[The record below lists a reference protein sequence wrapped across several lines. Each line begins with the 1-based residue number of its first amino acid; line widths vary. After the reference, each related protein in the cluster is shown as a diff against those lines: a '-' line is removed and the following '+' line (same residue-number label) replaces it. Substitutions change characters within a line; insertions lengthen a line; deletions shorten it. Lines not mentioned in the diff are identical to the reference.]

1 MFNNEHC
8 HNHLFLNKLFYN
20 ATNKIKFN
28 EIKFYVTLYSD
39 LQWIVVIAAG
49 TSV

>member
-1 MFNNEHC
+1 MFNNEHS
-8 HNHLFLNKLFYN
+8 HNHLLLNKLFYN

-39 LQWIVVIAAG
+39 LKWIVVITAG
-49 TSV
+49 T